1 MRCPRAYRAKLPAS
15 AFAVLRFVASSKTV
29 GVFPGRSPA
38 LGTLQNSVEI
48 VRTLC
53 HAPSGSLRIGSS
65 LVASL
70 RLAPAAR
77 SAFRFAFNLER
88 SRNGVARA
96 GLHLARSLFARYA
109 HSFPPCSEPEAE
121 RFPRCSAPRSRSDLA
136 HTRVDSPI
144 DRRDFTRIFP
154 IHFPTQGRSGTLR
167 CWGRSTSM
175 ATFVGIESI

>member
-136 HTRVDSPI
+136 HTRVEVLATAPLI
-144 DRRDFTRIFP
+144 DAISLAYFQYISQRKEEAEPYAAGVVPPLWRP
-154 IHFPTQGRSGTLR
+154 S
-167 CWGRSTSM
+167 S
-175 ATFVGIESI
+175 A